1 MQVLSP
7 FVLPVRGRFS
17 IQPSH
22 FTERHGALVIIVLG
36 ESVVDIG
43 IGAEGHPVTV
53 SLALSAVLG
62 LALTAALWW
71 AYFGAEDDE
80 KAERAM
86 VAADPAVRP
95 ALALAAYFY
104 AYIPMLL
111 GIVALASGVKQAIV
125 NTGSTLPAG
134 PCVAMGCGVALFLAG
149 SAAFRHA
156 LRIGAGALPAGR
168 GGVAL
173 AASAVGV
180 TLSVAA
186 EIALLIA
193 IVAAALALEHRDPR
207 RGSPRGVWG
216 DGQSPQEQGGSGGDR
231 SPRDNR
237 AMIERYTL
245 PEMGRVW
252 SDAHKYELWCRV
264 EVLVLEAQARAGTVP
279 AESVEPVRS
288 AQSPTPEAVAAV
300 EAVTDHDVIAFL
312 TAWAD
317 NTEPRSAA
325 AWVHYGMTSS
335 DLLDTALAV
344 QLAEASDLLIAKA
357 TGLVA
362 VLRDHA
368 LAHRDTLRP
377 GRTHGIHAEPDVWGH
392 RVADFAFAMARSR
405 DRLVRAREAVAV
417 GTLSGPVGS
426 YSNIDPAIEAEV
438 MPALGLRPADVA
450 TQVVMRD
457 GIAEWVSAL
466 ALAATVC
473 EAVALEV
480 RHGQRTEVR
489 ELAEPFRSGQKG
501 SSAMPHKKNPI
512 RSERIGGLARVVRGY
527 VTPVTEGIPLWH
539 ERDISHSSVERVA
552 LPDAAIATDYLLH
565 LTTGLMS
572 GLTVDAGRM
581 RLNLDLTGGLMY
593 SSAVLLELV
602 SAGMSRED
610 AYALVQAA
618 AMETWDAGTPFRDTL
633 RKQAATRGVTL
644 PEGAL
649 DSAFRPERYVARL
662 APVFERLA
670 RLS

>member
-1 MQVLSP
+1 
-7 FVLPVRGRFS
+7 
-17 IQPSH
+17 
-22 FTERHGALVIIVLG
+22 
-36 ESVVDIG
+36 
-43 IGAEGHPVTV
+43 
-53 SLALSAVLG
+53 
-62 LALTAALWW
+62 
-71 AYFGAEDDE
+71 
-80 KAERAM
+80 
-86 VAADPAVRP
+86 
-95 ALALAAYFY
+95 
-104 AYIPMLL
+104 
-111 GIVALASGVKQAIV
+111 
-125 NTGSTLPAG
+125 
-134 PCVAMGCGVALFLAG
+134 
-149 SAAFRHA
+149 
-156 LRIGAGALPAGR
+156 
-168 GGVAL
+168 
-173 AASAVGV
+173 
-180 TLSVAA
+180 
-186 EIALLIA
+186 
-193 IVAAALALEHRDPR
+193 
-207 RGSPRGVWG
+207 
-216 DGQSPQEQGGSGGDR
+216 
-231 SPRDNR
+231 
-237 AMIERYTL
+237 MIERYTL

-279 AESVEPVRS
+279 AMSVEPVRS
-288 AQSPTPEAVAAV
+288 APSPTPEAVAAV
-300 EAVTDHDVIAFL
+300 EAV
-312 TAWAD
+312 
-317 NTEPRSAA
+317 
-325 AWVHYGMTSS
+325 
-335 DLLDTALAV
+335 
-344 QLAEASDLLIAKA
+344 ASDLLIAKA

-377 GRTHGIHAEPDVWGH
+377 GRTHGVHAEPDVWGH

-426 YSNIDPAIEAEV
+426 YSNIDPAIEAAV

-457 GIAEWVSAL
+457 GIAEWASAL
-466 ALAATVC
+466 AIAATVC

-501 SSAMPHKKNPI
+501 SSAMPHKRNPI
-512 RSERIGGLARVVRGY
+512 RSERICGLARVVRGY

-565 LTTGLMS
+565 LTTGLVS
-572 GLTVDAGRM
+572 GLTVDVARM
-581 RLNLDLTGGLMY
+581 RSNLDITGGLMY

-610 AYALVQAA
+610 AYELVQAA
-618 AMETWDAGTPFRDTL
+618 AMETWDAGTSFRDTL
-633 RKQAATRGVTL
+633 RKQAATRAVPL

-662 APVFERLA
+662 APVFERLS